1 MMVPVNFRSRERQD
15 ELGNCISLLPVT
27 VPLGIRNPR
36 KLLAAVHERTDFLKR
51 AHIAELVGLVGGI
64 VGSAPA
70 PLQALVGPVA
80 SLLPVTP
87 FNLVCTNV
95 RGPQSPLYLLGRKM
109 VDWYPYVPVGGE
121 MALNCAI
128 LSYNETAYFGFSSD
142 VHAAPDL
149 ECLETLLQTS
159 LSELQS
165 SAGLKPQVKR
175 KRMLVSIARFDHHF
189 H

>member
-1 MMVPVNFRSRERQD
+1 
-15 ELGNCISLLPVT
+15 
-27 VPLGIRNPR
+27 
-36 KLLAAVHERTDFLKR
+36 
-51 AHIAELVGLVGGI
+51 
-64 VGSAPA
+64 
-70 PLQALVGPVA
+70 
-80 SLLPVTP
+80 
-87 FNLVCTNV
+87 
-95 RGPQSPLYLLGRKM
+95 M

-128 LSYNETAYFGFSSD
+128 LSYNETAYFGFSGD

-175 KRMLVSIARFDHHF
+175 KRMARKPKTVTPVKRATSASRVVPMKAAHSTSQPAASGEPGTPVFVAAD
-189 H
+189 